1 MTQNSFKT
9 LFKWT
14 EKHIKFCLEN
24 RLARVSQY
32 LWQWLEIQLH
42 RYPSESREIV
52 VGVDEFQEYITKEQ
66 GYPFTLSWV
75 KSRIEQL
82 EKLGIIK
89 IVREFGRGNSTGYK
103 LILKHIE
110 ALIPPKK
117 RTKTNSPNSQ
127 QNFDLDTSN
136 PTSVET
142 DPSNSNTIRSS
153 IDDNTVGELPN
164 IQSEAQQNE
173 ELERR
178 HEILSK
184 CSEFG
189 ILFNPFIPSTEELF
203 DYEHTDIEQ
212 ALNHFVESG
221 GHECHRNGKPKIHSP
236 HGWLINCLRYSWH
249 LDKNMGMS
257 QFIDLLSNFLP
268 KNVGRNYA

>member
-1 MTQNSFKT
+1 MTQNTFKT

-24 RLARVSQY
+24 RLAKVSQY

-42 RYPSESREIV
+42 KYPNESREIV

-75 KSRIEQL
+75 KSRIDQL
-82 EKLGIIK
+82 QELGIIK

-117 RTKTNSPNSQ
+117 RSKTNSPNSQ

-142 DPSNSNTIRSS
+142 DPSNSNTIKSS
-153 IDDNTVGELPN
+153 IDDNTAYELPN
-164 IQSEAQQNE
+164 IQSEAQQHE

-184 CSEFG
+184 CAEFG
-189 ILFNPFIPSTEELF
+189 ILFNPFIPTTEELF
-203 DYEHTDIEQ
+203 DYELTDIEQ
-212 ALNHFVESG
+212 ALNHFVEAG
-221 GHECHRNGKPKIHSP
+221 GHECHRNGKPKIHNP
-236 HGWLINCLRYSWH
+236 NGWLINCLRHSWH
-249 LDKNMGMS
+249 LDKNMNFSKFMS
-257 QFIDLLSNFLP
+257 MLSEFLP
-268 KNVGRNYA
+268 KNVGRNYS